1 MTTDAEAAAHT
12 TVTGPSVWER
22 RTLLAATVM
31 VVTGVAG
38 IAAAISYG
46 HMHDWASAN
55 GEPSWRA
62 LLFPLSV
69 DGLLIAASAV
79 LLADSRSGRK
89 ADWLAWTLV
98 VVGSLVSVTA
108 NVAHD
113 WVARAAEIAIAGWP
127 PLALVGSYELLMR
140 LLRRLQAPADTE
152 VTVPAVESPAELGG
166 PAERDE
172 PSSASSTPTEP
183 RPRKRAAS
191 KPRSGAKSRP
201 SREPEARQWW
211 ERERAEG
218 REPSGAEVARAVGV
232 DGSLGRRWMREW
244 QAAARPAEVT
254 GETDNDVTVM
264 DEATGRAA

>member
-1 MTTDAEAAAHT
+1 MSDTLKTDT

-22 RTLLAATVM
+22 RTLLAATVA

-89 ADWLAWTLV
+89 ADWLAWALV

-140 LLRRLQAPADTE
+140 LLRRLRPIEAAIEGLAVETLP
-152 VTVPAVESPAELGG
+152 VPASAE
-166 PAERDE
+166 
-172 PSSASSTPTEP
+172 PTEP
-183 RPRKRAAS
+183 RPERAA
-191 KPRSGAKSRP
+191 PRKKAPAKARATAGKSRP
-201 SREPEARQWW
+201 SREPEAREWW
-211 ERERAEG
+211 ERERADG
-218 REPSGAEVARAVGV
+218 REPSGAAVARSVGV
-232 DGSLGRRWMREW
+232 DGSLGRRWLREW
-244 QAAARPAEVT
+244 QAAADPAEATAESNSEVSVI
-254 GETDNDVTVM
+254 G
-264 DEATGRAA
+264 EATGRAA

>member
-1 MTTDAEAAAHT
+1 MTTIDANATTHT

-22 RTLLAATVM
+22 RTLLAATVL

-140 LLRRLQAPADTE
+140 LLRRLRVPADLDAE
-152 VTVPAVESPAELGG
+152 VPPVVPAI
-166 PAERDE
+166 E
-172 PSSASSTPTEP
+172 PHVTEP
-183 RPRKRAAS
+183 LNEHGPTKPTPRKKAAS
-191 KPRSGAKSRP
+191 KPRPARKSRP
-201 SREPEARQWW
+201 SREPEAREWW

-232 DGSLGRRWMREW
+232 DGSLGRRWLREW
-244 QAAARPAEVT
+244 QAADRPAEVT
-254 GETDNDVTVM
+254 EQSDDDVTEIS
-264 DEATGRAA
+264 EATGRAA

>member
-1 MTTDAEAAAHT
+1 MTDTLHTDT

-22 RTLLAATVM
+22 RTLLAATVA

-46 HMHDWASAN
+46 HMHDWALAN

-89 ADWLAWTLV
+89 ADWLAWALV

-140 LLRRLQAPADTE
+140 LLRRLRLPVDVDTE
-152 VTVPAVESPAELGG
+152 AEAIETLPDSAGAEL
-166 PAERDE
+166 
-172 PSSASSTPTEP
+172 TEP
-183 RPRKRAAS
+183 RPMTPAPRKKMPAKTRATT
-191 KPRSGAKSRP
+191 GKSRP
-201 SREPEARQWW
+201 SREPEAREWW

-218 REPSGAEVARAVGV
+218 REPSGAAVARSVGV
-232 DGSLGRRWMREW
+232 DGSLGRRWLRDW
-244 QAAARPAEVT
+244 QAATSPAEATSESNSEVSVI
-254 GETDNDVTVM
+254 GET
-264 DEATGRAA
+264 TGRAA

>member
-1 MTTDAEAAAHT
+1 MTTIDANATAHT

-22 RTLLAATVM
+22 RTLLAATVT

-79 LLADSRSGRK
+79 LLADSRAGRK

-140 LLRRLQAPADTE
+140 LLRRLQSSVAADE
-152 VTVPAVESPAELGG
+152 AVSPVEHADESETP
-166 PAERDE
+166 E
-172 PSSASSTPTEP
+172 PPKVKPEP
-183 RPRKRAAS
+183 RKKAAS
-191 KPRSGAKSRP
+191 KPRPARKSRP
-201 SREPEARQWW
+201 SREPEARDWW

-232 DGSLGRRWMREW
+232 DGSLGRRWLREW
-244 QAAARPAEVT
+244 QATDRPAEVAS
-254 GETDNDVTVM
+254 ETHSVSVM

>member
-1 MTTDAEAAAHT
+1 MSDTLQTDT

-22 RTLLAATVM
+22 RTLLAATVA

-89 ADWLAWTLV
+89 ADWLAWALV

-140 LLRRLQAPADTE
+140 LLRRLRLPVAVDTE
-152 VTVPAVESPAELGG
+152 AVVVETLPDSAGAE
-166 PAERDE
+166 
-172 PSSASSTPTEP
+172 PTEP
-183 RPRKRAAS
+183 HPVRPAPRKKAPAKARATA
-191 KPRSGAKSRP
+191 GKSRP
-201 SREPEARQWW
+201 SREPEAREWW

-218 REPSGAEVARAVGV
+218 REPSGAAVARSVGV
-232 DGSLGRRWMREW
+232 DGSLGRRWLREW
-244 QAAARPAEVT
+244 QAAADPAEA
-254 GETDNDVTVM
+254 TVESNSEVSVIG
-264 DEATGRAA
+264 EATGRAA